1 MKKVTLFIAA
11 LALSLSAS
19 AQFAFSVSPGMQL
32 SGTQFGYKVQKFVP
46 YIGIQMWMVKGE
58 FVDSGKEYDFDQ
70 DAIVSYERTLSGKIS
85 MILPTIGLKY
95 FFLESNKLKAYGN
108 ANFSK
113 LILGGKVEDSSDPSN
128 EADAEFQKILKNTK
142 ASAFQI
148 GFGTEYF
155 FDNNFSLGGE
165 FGLNMIS
172 FKSET
177 SREEM
182 VIHPNDPSQD
192 QEATFTNTFSAKFNP
207 TYAKISL
214 NFYFGKD

>member
-1 MKKVTLFIAA
+1 MKKTTLFIAA

-19 AQFAFSVSPGMQL
+19 AQFAFSVSPGLQL

-46 YIGIQMWMVKGE
+46 YIGIQMFMAKGE
-58 FVDSGKEYDFDQ
+58 MIDKGTQNDPETGEIESFEDTYS
-70 DAIVSYERTLSGKIS
+70 AKIS

-95 FFLESNKLKAYGN
+95 FFLESNKLKAYAN

-113 LILGGKVEDSSDPSN
+113 LILGGKIEDSTDPLN
-128 EADAEFQKILKNTK
+128 EADDMFQDIVKNTK
-142 ASAFQI
+142 VSAFQV

-165 FGLNMIS
+165 FGLNMVS
-172 FKSET
+172 FKSENEYQAIVT
-177 SREEM
+177 
-182 VIHPNDPSQD
+182 DPV
-192 QEATFTNTFSAKFNP
+192 TFEDYEVTNKNLFSAKFNP

-214 NFYFGKD
+214 NFYFGKE